1 MRRLGFFVF
10 VTLIGFLA
18 LALLAQGCHKKPK
31 TKTAADVDAGVD
43 AGDEEEIAGD
53 TAGGEDTGQ
62 EAEDT
67 GGETGDTG
75 EEAVDTGSET
85 PVKGPAVF
93 PPAPAND
100 FSGRTTKEYLLSIRK
115 AQVLP
120 AKGDGSCWDD
130 CEGNTQTAIGTAVG
144 KLGALPPTSQSAFD
158 LPAKAL
164 QMVVG
169 GAGGTDA
176 LPDVFVHIRCGHG
189 QGHVTNKGAAKNKI
203 VPTWNYENKSMT
215 LDERDECAISV
226 WDSDPD
232 GDEEIGRTVV
242 PLVQRA
248 KAGGGKAIIYGA
260 EDGFG
265 MVYSLEIGLTPKD
278 QAGGGGTAGGGTTGG
293 GGKPVVEV
301 PKAQYSVEIVKAEIK
316 KTKKDGTDWDKDASK
331 KAGSGG
337 ILGALAGAASAAD
350 GKDPDVYVEA
360 WFNGYLSQ
368 APFVT
373 TSVKK
378 ENYYPV
384 WNESGGLTLKD
395 TDFIN
400 FMVWDKDLV
409 QPDLIGECKTKPL
422 GVQGMGEIKIENC
435 GQVVYLIVKITKN

>member
-1 MRRLGFFVF
+1 MRRLGYFIFVS
-10 VTLIGFLA
+10 LIAVMA
-18 LALLAQGCHKKPK
+18 LALLTQGCKKKHK
-31 TKTAADVDAGVD
+31 TNTAADVDAGVD
-43 AGDEEEIAGD
+43 SGNEEEIAGD
-53 TAGGEDTGQ
+53 TSGGEDTG
-62 EAEDT
+62 ADT
-67 GGETGDTG
+67 GSEP
-75 EEAVDTGSET
+75 VDTGSE
-85 PVKGPAVF
+85 PVDTGSEPPAKGPAVF

-100 FSGRTTKEYLLSIRK
+100 FGNRQTKDYLLSIKK

-120 AKGDGSCWDD
+120 AKESGECWDD
-130 CEGNTQTAIGTAVG
+130 CEGKAQTVIGTAIGQ
-144 KLGALPPTSQSAFD
+144 LGALPPTSQSAFD
-158 LPAKAL
+158 LPAKGVQMAL
-164 QMVVG
+164 GV
-169 GAGGTDA
+169 AGGIEA

-189 QGHVTNKGAAKNKI
+189 QGHMTNKKGAKDKLGA
-203 VPTWNYENKSMT
+203 TWTYENKTMS

-226 WDSDPD
+226 WDADDD
-232 GDEEIGRTVV
+232 GDEEIGRVVV

-248 KAGGGKAIIYGA
+248 KSGGGKAVIFGA

-278 QAGGGGTAGGGTTGG
+278 QASGGGGGG
-293 GGKPVVEV
+293 GGKTDVNV
-301 PKAQYSVEIVKAEIK
+301 PKSQYSVEIIKAEIK
-316 KTKKDGTDWDKDASK
+316 KTKKDGKEWDSAPKQG
-331 KAGSGG
+331 GSG
-337 ILGALAGAASAAD
+337 ILGALAGAAAMVD
-350 GKDPDVYVEA
+350 GKDVDPYVEA

-384 WNESGGLTLKD
+384 WNEGGGLTLKD

-400 FMVWDKDLV
+400 FMVWDKDAV

-422 GVQGMGEIKIENC
+422 GIQGMGEIKIENC